1 MMIATVVL
9 DRIAGSAN
17 AEQTGVRFQYSRF
30 PLQATDCGACA
41 LHPQIVI
48 VEVCKCLGSAAN
60 E

>member
-1 MMIATVVL
+1 MSGGKSLDEIAQGP
-9 DRIAGSAN
+9 D

-30 PLQATDCGACA
+30 SLQTTDCGAYT

-48 VEVCKCLGSAAN
+48 VEVCKSLGSAAN

>member
-1 MMIATVVL
+1 MTRARTL
-9 DRIAGSAN
+9 DRIGSSADV
-17 AEQTGVRFQYSRF
+17 EQTGVRFQYSRF
-30 PLQATDCGACA
+30 QLQPTDRGACA

>member
-1 MMIATVVL
+1 MTRFKTL
-9 DRIAGSAN
+9 DGIVSGAK
-17 AEQTGVRFQYSRF
+17 AEQTGVRFQYSHF

>member
-1 MMIATVVL
+1 MTTSRSL
-9 DRIAGSAN
+9 DRIVTNAD

-30 PLQATDCGACA
+30 PLQTTDCRAYA
-41 LHPQIVI
+41 LRPQIVI

>member
-1 MMIATVVL
+1 MTRSKTL
-9 DRIAGSAN
+9 DGIVSGAE

-30 PLQATDCGACA
+30 PLQATDCWACA

>member
-1 MMIATVVL
+1 MTRSKTL
-9 DRIAGSAN
+9 DGIVSGAE

-30 PLQATDCGACA
+30 PLQTTDCRAYA
-41 LHPQIVI
+41 LRPQIVI

>member
-1 MMIATVVL
+1 MRSSDLL
-9 DRIAGSAN
+9 DRIAQSSG

-30 PLQATDCGACA
+30 SLQTTDCGAYT

-48 VEVCKCLGSAAN
+48 VEVCKSLGSAAN

>member
-1 MMIATVVL
+1 MSRAETL
-9 DRIAGSAN
+9 DRIVTNAD

-30 PLQATDCGACA
+30 PLQTTDCRAYA
-41 LHPQIVI
+41 LRPQIVI